1 MVISKMLPLSN
12 KFLATHLMVDLLQKK
27 GNVKFLAICTDCLH
41 LLSYQHNETK
51 MQMFQANA
59 AHHLINI
66 MNQNTYEKL
75 LWTTSRVL
83 KVLSVC
89 NQNKRAI
96 VEAGGVLVINYNWRD
111 FEVKII

>member
-1 MVISKMLPLSN
+1 
-12 KFLATHLMVDLLQKK
+12 MVDLLQKK

-51 MQMFQANA
+51 MQMFQAGA

-96 VEAGGVLVINYNWRD
+96 VEAGGVQVISL
-111 FEVKII
+111 

>member
-1 MVISKMLPLSN
+1 
-12 KFLATHLMVDLLQKK
+12 MVDLLQKK

-96 VEAGGVLVINYNWRD
+96 VDAGGVLVNDYNCRRFNYLIRRSDFIFKTARRD
-111 FEVKII
+111 